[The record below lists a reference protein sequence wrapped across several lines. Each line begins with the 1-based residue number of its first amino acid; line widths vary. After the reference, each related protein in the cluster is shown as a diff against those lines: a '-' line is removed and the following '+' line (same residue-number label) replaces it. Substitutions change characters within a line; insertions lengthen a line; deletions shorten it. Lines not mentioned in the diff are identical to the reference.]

1 MITLAVIIYPLIGLI
16 AHFASLSLGIPSVG
30 LYNMIIISSIAGG
43 ILTPIM
49 LITAFYLNS
58 ISYRKGFN
66 PDNIVIPL
74 STSITDPLANL
85 TLIAMTMIFLGISL
99 TQII

>member
-1 MITLAVIIYPLIGLI
+1 MITLAVIIYPLIGLM
-16 AHFASLSLGIPSVG
+16 AHFSSISLGIPSVG
-30 LYNMIIISSIAGG
+30 LYNMILISSIAGF

-74 STSITDPLANL
+74 STSITDPIANL
-85 TLIAMTMIFLGISL
+85 SLIIMTMIFLGISL